1 MSKKKLRT
9 KEDILSITE
18 EFLEQVAKIEL
29 PTIYSNSS
37 ASIRELLTSRD
48 SALRG
53 ISPWFATPSISY
65 TVRSYEGFVVV
76 AFSRKSKRQE
86 YKDFSFQ
93 HQVRTI
99 NGLVDFQTRIFLRLL
114 EESLLLENLN
124 FFTGIINDSL
134 HEANAPFEVLFTPA
148 VFSDKYVE
156 FISNDLLVLSAD
168 TSSLLRLSERVTLS
182 SLEKLHQEEFN
193 SLSTCQ
199 TTVEVLK
206 TKSPIIAYLLSSG
219 RLGLAKLLKPVYSKT
234 TKQLKT
240 YQSSTGYGYYYDGVV
255 FGVVERTEYGV
266 SVILDPINLTTL
278 EKELGFDLLK
288 EVEE

>member
-1 MSKKKLRT
+1 MSKKNLKT
-9 KEDILSITE
+9 KKDILSITE

-29 PTIYSNSS
+29 PTIYSDSS
-37 ASIRELLTSRD
+37 TSIRELLVSRD
-48 SALRG
+48 ASLRS
-53 ISPWFATPSISY
+53 IFPWFATPSITY

-76 AFSRKSKRQE
+76 TFSRKSKRQE

-99 NGLVDFQTRIFLRLL
+99 GGLVDFQTRIFLRLL
-114 EESLLLENLN
+114 EESLLLDSLN
-124 FFTGIINDSL
+124 VFTEIINECLD
-134 HEANAPFEVLFTPA
+134 EANAPFEVLFTPS

-168 TSSLLRLSERVTLS
+168 TDSLLSLSERV
-182 SLEKLHQEEFN
+182 SLANTEKLYQEEFN

-206 TKSPIIAYLLSSG
+206 TKSPIISYLLSSG
-219 RLGLAKLLKPVYSKT
+219 RLGLAKILKPVYSKT

-240 YQSSTGYGYYYDGVV
+240 YKSSTGYGYYYDGAV

-266 SVILDPINLTTL
+266 SVILDPINLSTL

-288 EVEE
+288 EVE

>member
-1 MSKKKLRT
+1 MSKKNLKT
-9 KEDILSITE
+9 KKDILSITE

-29 PTIYSNSS
+29 PTIYSDSS
-37 ASIRELLTSRD
+37 TSIRELLVSRD
-48 SALRG
+48 ASLRS
-53 ISPWFATPSISY
+53 IFPWFATPSITY

-76 AFSRKSKRQE
+76 TFSRKSKRQE

-99 NGLVDFQTRIFLRLL
+99 GGLVDFQTRIFLRLL
-114 EESLLLENLN
+114 EESLLL
-124 FFTGIINDSL
+124 DSL
-134 HEANAPFEVLFTPA
+134 NVFTEIISECLDEANAPFEVLFTPS

-168 TSSLLRLSERVTLS
+168 TDSLLSLSERV
-182 SLEKLHQEEFN
+182 SLANTEKLYQEEFN

-206 TKSPIIAYLLSSG
+206 TKSPIISYLLSSG

-240 YQSSTGYGYYYDGVV
+240 YKSSTGYGYYYDGAV

-266 SVILDPINLTTL
+266 SVILDPINLSTL

-288 EVEE
+288 EVE

>member
-1 MSKKKLRT
+1 VSKKNLKT
-9 KEDILSITE
+9 KKDILSITE

-29 PTIYSNSS
+29 PTIYSDSS
-37 ASIRELLTSRD
+37 TSIRELLVSRD
-48 SALRG
+48 ASLRS
-53 ISPWFATPSISY
+53 IFPWFATPSITY

-76 AFSRKSKRQE
+76 TFSRKSKRQE

-99 NGLVDFQTRIFLRLL
+99 GGLVDFQTRIFLRLL
-114 EESLLLENLN
+114 EESLLLDSLN
-124 FFTGIINDSL
+124 VFTEIINECLD
-134 HEANAPFEVLFTPA
+134 EANAPFEVLFTPS

-168 TSSLLRLSERVTLS
+168 TDSLLSLSERV
-182 SLEKLHQEEFN
+182 SLANTEKLYQEEFN

-206 TKSPIIAYLLSSG
+206 TKSPIISYLLSSG

-240 YQSSTGYGYYYDGVV
+240 YKSSTGYGYYYDGAV

-266 SVILDPINLTTL
+266 SVILDPINLSTL

-288 EVEE
+288 EVE

>member
-1 MSKKKLRT
+1 MSKKNLKT
-9 KEDILSITE
+9 KKDILSITE

-29 PTIYSNSS
+29 PTIYSDSS
-37 ASIRELLTSRD
+37 TSIRELLVSRD
-48 SALRG
+48 ALLRS
-53 ISPWFATPSISY
+53 IFPWFATPSITY

-76 AFSRKSKRQE
+76 TFSRKSKRQE

-99 NGLVDFQTRIFLRLL
+99 GGLVDFQTRIFLRLL
-114 EESLLLENLN
+114 EESLLLDSLN
-124 FFTGIINDSL
+124 VFTEIINECLD
-134 HEANAPFEVLFTPA
+134 EANAPFEVLFTPS

-168 TSSLLRLSERVTLS
+168 TDSLLSLSERV
-182 SLEKLHQEEFN
+182 SLANTEKLYQEEFN

-206 TKSPIIAYLLSSG
+206 TKSPIISYLLSSG

-240 YQSSTGYGYYYDGVV
+240 YKSSTGYGYYYDGAV

-266 SVILDPINLTTL
+266 SVILDPINLSTL

-288 EVEE
+288 EVE

>member
-1 MSKKKLRT
+1 MSKKNLKT
-9 KEDILSITE
+9 KKDILSITE

-29 PTIYSNSS
+29 PTIYSDSS
-37 ASIRELLTSRD
+37 TSIRELLVSRD
-48 SALRG
+48 ASLRS
-53 ISPWFATPSISY
+53 IFPWFATPSITY

-76 AFSRKSKRQE
+76 TFSRKSKRQE

-99 NGLVDFQTRIFLRLL
+99 GGLVDFQTRIFLRLL
-114 EESLLLENLN
+114 EESLLLDSLN
-124 FFTGIINDSL
+124 VFTEIINECLD
-134 HEANAPFEVLFTPA
+134 EANAPFEVLFTPS

-168 TSSLLRLSERVTLS
+168 TDSLLSLSERV
-182 SLEKLHQEEFN
+182 SLANTEKLYQEEFN

-206 TKSPIIAYLLSSG
+206 TKSPIISYLLSSG

-240 YQSSTGYGYYYDGVV
+240 YKSSTGYGYYYDGAV

-266 SVILDPINLTTL
+266 SVILDPINLSTL

-288 EVEE
+288 EVE

>member
-1 MSKKKLRT
+1 MSKKNLKT
-9 KEDILSITE
+9 KKDILSITE

-29 PTIYSNSS
+29 PTIYSDSS
-37 ASIRELLTSRD
+37 TSIRELLVNRD
-48 SALRG
+48 ASLRS
-53 ISPWFATPSISY
+53 IFPWFATPSITY

-76 AFSRKSKRQE
+76 TFSRKSKRQE

-99 NGLVDFQTRIFLRLL
+99 GGLVDFQTRIFLRLL
-114 EESLLLENLN
+114 EESLLLDSLN
-124 FFTGIINDSL
+124 VFTEIINECLD
-134 HEANAPFEVLFTPA
+134 EANAPFEVLFTPS

-168 TSSLLRLSERVTLS
+168 TDSLLSLSERV
-182 SLEKLHQEEFN
+182 SLANTEKLYQEEFN

-206 TKSPIIAYLLSSG
+206 TKSPIISYLLSSG

-240 YQSSTGYGYYYDGVV
+240 YKSSTGYGYYYDGAV

-266 SVILDPINLTTL
+266 SVILDPINLSTL

-288 EVEE
+288 EVE

>member
-1 MSKKKLRT
+1 VSKKNLKT
-9 KEDILSITE
+9 KKDILSITE

-29 PTIYSNSS
+29 PTIYSDSS
-37 ASIRELLTSRD
+37 TSIRELLVNRD
-48 SALRG
+48 ASLRS
-53 ISPWFATPSISY
+53 IFPWFATPSITY

-76 AFSRKSKRQE
+76 TFSRKSKRQE

-99 NGLVDFQTRIFLRLL
+99 GGLVDFQTRIFLRLL
-114 EESLLLENLN
+114 EESLLLDSLN
-124 FFTGIINDSL
+124 VFTEIINECLD
-134 HEANAPFEVLFTPA
+134 EANAPFEVLFTPS

-168 TSSLLRLSERVTLS
+168 TDSLLSLSERV
-182 SLEKLHQEEFN
+182 SLANTEKLYQEEFN

-206 TKSPIIAYLLSSG
+206 TKSPIISYLLSSG

-240 YQSSTGYGYYYDGVV
+240 YKSSTGYGYYYDGAV

-266 SVILDPINLTTL
+266 SVILDPINLSTL

-288 EVEE
+288 EVE

>member
-1 MSKKKLRT
+1 MSKKNLKT
-9 KEDILSITE
+9 KKDILSITE

-29 PTIYSNSS
+29 PTIYSDSS
-37 ASIRELLTSRD
+37 TSIRELLVSRD
-48 SALRG
+48 ASLRS
-53 ISPWFATPSISY
+53 IFPWFATPSITY

-76 AFSRKSKRQE
+76 TFSRKSKRQE

-99 NGLVDFQTRIFLRLL
+99 SGLVDFQTRIFLRLL
-114 EESLLLENLN
+114 EESLLLDSLN
-124 FFTGIINDSL
+124 VFTEIINECLD
-134 HEANAPFEVLFTPA
+134 EANAPFEVLFTPS

-168 TSSLLRLSERVTLS
+168 TDSLLSLSERV
-182 SLEKLHQEEFN
+182 SLANTEKLYQEEFN

-206 TKSPIIAYLLSSG
+206 TKSPIISYLLSSG

-240 YQSSTGYGYYYDGVV
+240 YKSSTGYGYYYDGAV

-266 SVILDPINLTTL
+266 SVILDPINLSTL

-288 EVEE
+288 EVE